1 MTVCRKCAA
10 LILAALM
17 CLGFAGCD
25 ILPSEEFNDYDV
37 SGYIQ
42 ALLDSSYHDD
52 HRSFIAITQA
62 SEDSAKANN
71 TTTIGNA
78 AINFCN
84 AYGMSPDDR
93 QMERLE
99 GIMATALKGARYQV
113 KDEVKVETG
122 YTIEVTVSPITT
134 FAGLTGEFT
143 SIRSQAQEEVGRTS
157 MVNLGEGEDGDDG
170 GDDGEWE
177 DDEWG
182 EEAEPTPTPTPAP
195 TPSAKSA
202 TELYVDRALDLCEQK
217 AANLEFGGTDTVIVL
232 NIRLT
237 ENGELQL
244 DLNQIDE
251 LDRAVLAFQQSVP
264 AA

>member
-1 MTVCRKCAA
+1 MKALKRCAA
-10 LILAALM
+10 LLLAALM

-71 TTTIGNA
+71 TTTIENA

-84 AYGMSPDDR
+84 AYGLNPDDQ
-93 QMERLE
+93 QMERIE
-99 GIMATALKGARYQV
+99 GVMTTALMGARYQV

-122 YTIEVTVSPITT
+122 YTIEVTVSPVTT

-143 SIRSQAQEEVGRTS
+143 SLRSQAQEEINKTS
-157 MVNLGEGEDGDDG
+157 MVNLGEGEDGDEDG
-170 GDDGEWE
+170 DGWE
-177 DDEWG
+177 DEDE
-182 EEAEPTPTPTPAP
+182 EEPTPTPAP
-195 TPSAKSA
+195 TPQGKTA
-202 TELYVDRALDLCEQK
+202 TELYVDKVLDFCEAK
-217 AANLEFGGTDTVIVL
+217 AAALEFGGTDVVIVL
-232 NIRLT
+232 DIRLT

-251 LDRAVLAFQQSVP
+251 IDQAVLAFQQTMPVS
-264 AA
+264 